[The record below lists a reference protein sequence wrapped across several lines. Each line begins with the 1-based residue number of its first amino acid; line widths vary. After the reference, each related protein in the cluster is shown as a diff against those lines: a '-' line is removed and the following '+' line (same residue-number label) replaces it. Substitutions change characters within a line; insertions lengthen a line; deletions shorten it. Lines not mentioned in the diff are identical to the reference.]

1 MYGSASTSAQ
11 TQSICLPCVANC
23 LSCTTGQCD
32 ACNPGY
38 SLSTG
43 LCLAVDAQLVEPVSI
58 YYILATVVA
67 ITLIAMTVH
76 MILLW
81 RHWGDAL
88 HSAYFRSGLINTP
101 SLFAGLF
108 HLVSDALFILVVY
121 ETDSTSIYFYLAVAF
136 AVVPFVINVVVALWI
151 GVRNGAEAGELSVW
165 FLTALCTFCTGDFV
179 QSLVFMQTLLAL
191 IQDRHKDYAT
201 RAACF
206 EAGFGSERALSFA
219 IGMFLVQLCL
229 RDLPHLSIQAS
240 FLQAHNSINVIV
252 VLALAATAVMTVIG
266 LFSFLFFTLAPLQ
279 TLSKPRSSRYKGKD
293 NQGSNA
299 DLLYMNEITLTHI

>member
-1 MYGSASTSAQ
+1 
-11 TQSICLPCVANC
+11 
-23 LSCTTGQCD
+23 
-32 ACNPGY
+32 
-38 SLSTG
+38 
-43 LCLAVDAQLVEPVSI
+43 
-58 YYILATVVA
+58 
-67 ITLIAMTVH
+67 
-76 MILLW
+76 
-81 RHWGDAL
+81 
-88 HSAYFRSGLINTP
+88 
-101 SLFAGLF
+101 
-108 HLVSDALFILVVY
+108 VY